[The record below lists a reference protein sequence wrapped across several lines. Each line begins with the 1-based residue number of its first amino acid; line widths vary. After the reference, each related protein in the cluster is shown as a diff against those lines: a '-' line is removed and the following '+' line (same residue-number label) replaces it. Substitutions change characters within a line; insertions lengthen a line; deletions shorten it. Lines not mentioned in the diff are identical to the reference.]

1 MLFIDTD
8 ILAYEVK
15 SEDVYE
21 KYIKHKHLFDF
32 SNYLEDSKFFDET
45 SKKVI
50 RKMKDKSEGKIIYEF
65 VELKS
70 KTYSML
76 WNDGKESNTAKGV
89 NIATKFNEFTV

>member
-65 VELKS
+65 VELNS

-76 WNDGKESNTAKGV
+76 
-89 NIATKFNEFTV
+89 

>member
-1 MLFIDTD
+1 M
-8 ILAYEVK
+8 
-15 SEDVYE
+15 
-21 KYIKHKHLFDF
+21 YIKHKHLFDF

-76 WNDGKESNTAKGV
+76 
-89 NIATKFNEFTV
+89 

>member
-8 ILAYEVK
+8 ILTYELK
-15 SEDVYE
+15 SKDVYE
-21 KYIKHKHLFDF
+21 KYIKHKHLSDF
-32 SNYLEDSKFFDET
+32 SNYPEVSKFFDET

-76 WNDGKESNTAKGV
+76 
-89 NIATKFNEFTV
+89 